1 MSSRRTRRREG
12 IGFWNWHLILAKGP
26 RGPVDANEWSL
37 LEMNLG
43 REVYELS
50 RFHLIAIASS
60 ISKERERESALV
72 SGDHQFLINVYQK
85 AVHRKRLCRL
95 LVFRLSPHSSF
106 ASGAIIALSEGIF
119 SCCSRRNWGK
129 GECSGVK
136 YTETS
141 FAL

>member
-1 MSSRRTRRREG
+1 M
-12 IGFWNWHLILAKGP
+12 IFWPCIEFPQTIQSYHI
-26 RGPVDANEWSL
+26 
-37 LEMNLG
+37 
-43 REVYELS
+43 
-50 RFHLIAIASS
+50 FHLQ
-60 ISKERERESALV
+60 RERESALV

-119 SCCSRRNWGK
+119 PCCSRRNWGK